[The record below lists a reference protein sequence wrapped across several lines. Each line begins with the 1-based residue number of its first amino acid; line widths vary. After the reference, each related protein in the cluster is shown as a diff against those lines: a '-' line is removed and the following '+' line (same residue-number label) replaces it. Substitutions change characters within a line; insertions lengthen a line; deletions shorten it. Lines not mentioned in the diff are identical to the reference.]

1 MTARLVC
8 PSASRITLIGV
19 TLARELCGV
28 GVAQPVGVH
37 APVDPGAAREAR
49 QQMADIGGV
58 DAAAGQRAE
67 HRRAGTRREGSP
79 AVKPAGQ
86 QRGGLLVDADRPGL
100 VALAVAHPERP
111 GLEI

>member
-1 MTARLVC
+1 
-8 PSASRITLIGV
+8 
-19 TLARELCGV
+19 
-28 GVAQPVGVH
+28 
-37 APVDPGAAREAR
+37 
-49 QQMADIGGV
+49 MADIGGV

-100 VALAVAHPERP
+100 IALAVAHPERP
-111 GLEI
+111 GLEVQVALLERERFGDAQARSPQYGD